1 MSIWP
6 PIAAFGVALVVTRT
20 LVSIAPR
27 LGLVDRPN
35 ERSLHQSPIAT
46 IGGVGLV
53 AGVFASLAL
62 LEETRTA
69 HLIAAGVVL
78 MVLIRDE
85 ITPMGPVTKL
95 VVQSVATGAVLWG
108 GYLSM
113 TTMVSWESRV
123 LAFFVIGLAFVY
135 TQNIFNFMDGLDGLS
150 GLEGAFVAASL
161 YALYDGVSPDL
172 SALSLCICAA
182 SIGFVVW
189 NLPPARI
196 FMGDVGA
203 HFLGLLFVWIA
214 FVGVGHGVPFAVGIL
229 PLGAFLFDSTYTLI
243 RRVLR
248 RENITKAHRF
258 HLYQRLHRSG
268 SSAWTVNSVYVVWT
282 LLFGA
287 TALALKSEIWVTVLI
302 PVLAVFSVLLT
313 IVTEIRWARTGD
325 YA

>member
-95 VVQSVATGAVLWG
+95 VVQSVATGAV
-108 GYLSM
+108 
-113 TTMVSWESRV
+113 
-123 LAFFVIGLAFVY
+123 
-135 TQNIFNFMDGLDGLS
+135 
-150 GLEGAFVAASL
+150 
-161 YALYDGVSPDL
+161 
-172 SALSLCICAA
+172 
-182 SIGFVVW
+182 
-189 NLPPARI
+189 
-196 FMGDVGA
+196 
-203 HFLGLLFVWIA
+203 
-214 FVGVGHGVPFAVGIL
+214 
-229 PLGAFLFDSTYTLI
+229 
-243 RRVLR
+243 
-248 RENITKAHRF
+248 
-258 HLYQRLHRSG
+258 
-268 SSAWTVNSVYVVWT
+268 
-282 LLFGA
+282 
-287 TALALKSEIWVTVLI
+287 
-302 PVLAVFSVLLT
+302 
-313 IVTEIRWARTGD
+313 
-325 YA
+325 